1 MKNNEKII
9 DIDDKYFQICDLLM
23 LKSYNKTKLYYN
35 YPTEDLRFD
44 DKCTGI
50 SGANEYYNLY
60 VLSNDELKVGDFY
73 FYKHLGESTILKV
86 EENDSL
92 EDLNN
97 PDVFSKK
104 IIATTNFEIQPIPR
118 INNSSINKFLELY
131 NSGDI
136 ANRVIVEYMIFC
148 DRICSCNHG
157 VLESEIYVPVINPVE
172 YSIDLDILN
181 NVFTKNDLQFLKNQ
195 SGNHLKFIYNRM
207 IEVHN
212 ENPNY
217 DYMLKLKQI
226 SDWVDKYI

>member
-1 MKNNEKII
+1 
-9 DIDDKYFQICDLLM
+9 
-23 LKSYNKTKLYYN
+23 
-35 YPTEDLRFD
+35 
-44 DKCTGI
+44 
-50 SGANEYYNLY
+50 
-60 VLSNDELKVGDFY
+60 
-73 FYKHLGESTILKV
+73 
-86 EENDSL
+86 
-92 EDLNN
+92 
-97 PDVFSKK
+97 
-104 IIATTNFEIQPIPR
+104 
-118 INNSSINKFLELY
+118 
-131 NSGDI
+131 
-136 ANRVIVEYMIFC
+136 MIFC